1 MYYNLKLSNMKK
13 QTGIWID
20 STKAIIVTLNDG
32 KEFVCEIQSDLENK
46 VYHDKEGDKGSFQ
59 GNQHINSDKTFEER
73 KKHQMNNFLKDVV
86 TSLQESDELYLF
98 GPAETK
104 IKLQQKIN
112 DAKSAKNSKLK
123 LVETADNMTSNQIVA
138 KVKKFY
144 SEIH

>member
-1 MYYNLKLSNMKK
+1 MKK

-32 KEFVCEIQSDLENK
+32 KEFICEIQSNLENK

-86 TSLQESDELYLF
+86 NSVQESDELYLF

-112 DAKSAKNSKLK
+112 DDKLTSNGKLK
-123 LVETADNMTSNQIVA
+123 SVETSDNMTSNQIVA

-144 SEIH
+144 SEPH